1 MKHNNFLNNFFIALY
16 SIKKYGVG
24 VFIKC
29 IFYEVYYSFKY
40 LDNAFFDFDQTENPE
55 ASHEASW
62 TSSNYSTPNI
72 PTPYY
77 FLSKIAKVL
86 KEEKIDNF
94 NLIDLG
100 CGSGRLVK
108 YFDTK
113 FSINFVGFDISK
125 KIINKNLNKFKKK
138 NLFFFCQ
145 DLKEI
150 RQPDQLSIFFN
161 RLDKKNFLVFISDSF
176 DSQSIL
182 NLIKIFKLKLGEFFF
197 VMVNQK
203 NLEEF
208 DKFNP
213 FKKIIFADKKRNIS
227 FYKI

>member
-1 MKHNNFLNNFFIALY
+1 MKHNNFLTNFFIALY
-16 SIKKYGVG
+16 SIKKYGVV
-24 VFIKC
+24 VFVKSI
-29 IFYEVYYSFKY
+29 IYEVYYSFKY

-77 FLSKIAKVL
+77 FLSKIYKVL
-86 KEEKIDNF
+86 KEKKIDNF

-108 YFDTK
+108 YFDTQ

-125 KIINKNLNKFKKK
+125 KIIDKNLSKFKKK

-145 DLKEI
+145 DLKKI
-150 RQPDQLSIFFN
+150 HQPHQLNIFFDG
-161 RLDKKNFLVFISDSF
+161 LDKKKFLFFISDSF
-176 DSQSIL
+176 DSQSVI
-182 NLIKIFKLKLGEFFF
+182 NLIKIFKLKLGGFFF

-203 NLEEF
+203 NLDEF

-213 FKKIIFADKKRNIS
+213 FKKIIFADKNRNIS
-227 FYKI
+227 F